1 MCEWLCVCVPLPMC
15 VCLCLCVC
23 VCVCKCVCVRARVY
37 VLPKLCF
44 NFTTPLQSCRLHYLH
59 APIPQDAPALCYVK
73 IKKIITIFAFIVY
86 LSLFNDEFAT
96 QTLNVFIVYELSDAW
111 AVSILF
117 FSSLSLFFFFL
128 LQWTGGGF
136 VGSKNAFMVSLLWGQ

>member
-1 MCEWLCVCVPLPMC
+1 MCVCAFAYVCVPLPMC
-15 VCLCLCVC
+15 VC
-23 VCVCKCVCVRARVY
+23 VCVCKRVCARACVY

-96 QTLNVFIVYELSDAW
+96 QTLNVFIVYELSDA
-111 AVSILF
+111 
-117 FSSLSLFFFFL
+117 
-128 LQWTGGGF
+128 
-136 VGSKNAFMVSLLWGQ
+136 

>member
-1 MCEWLCVCVPLPMC
+1 MSAESCLFHLMRYKAKPSPGVLSSVVCVSDCVC

-23 VCVCKCVCVRARVY
+23 AFAYVCVCVCVSVCVRARVY

-96 QTLNVFIVYELSDAW
+96 QTLNVFIVYELSDA
-111 AVSILF
+111 
-117 FSSLSLFFFFL
+117 
-128 LQWTGGGF
+128 
-136 VGSKNAFMVSLLWGQ
+136 